1 MAKRLFR
8 SSEQRVLA
16 GICGGLGE
24 YFDLDPVLVR
34 LLAVIGLFASY
45 GTAIIIYLIAWIII
59 PRRSLEA
66 GGEVDPIEEPTVK
79 HPSDQKWH
87 SLLPGLILVGI
98 GGLLLLRE
106 YVSWFGFG
114 HIWPVF
120 LILGGAGLI
129 LYGVMKHNRSF
140 ESNVNEQMSNG
151 YNGGSGK

>member
-1 MAKRLFR
+1 MAKQLFR
-8 SSEQRVLA
+8 TSEQRVLA

-45 GTAIIIYLIAWIII
+45 GTAILVYLIAWIII
-59 PRRSLEA
+59 PERTLEA
-66 GGEVDPIEEPTVK
+66 VEETKPVEEPTVK
-79 HPSDQKWH
+79 ETHDQKWH

-114 HIWPVF
+114 HIWPIF

-129 LYGVMKHNRSF
+129 LYGVMKQHRAFANSA
-140 ESNVNEQMSNG
+140 NEQMSNG
-151 YNGGSGK
+151 YNGGAGE